1 MAFSLRRGR
10 KAGDDEVPDEG
21 VPDDGT
27 MTLVE
32 HLRELRSRIVRS
44 VVAIILATIV
54 SFFFYNQIFELLTRP
69 FTTTVNQLA
78 KDEGLQAQL
87 TLTGVADAFTL
98 QLKTS
103 LAAGIVIS
111 SPYWL
116 YQIWAFIVPGLH
128 PRERRWTR
136 VFAAIAGPLF
146 LLGVAIG
153 YYVLPKGL
161 SILLDF
167 TPADVSNLIEVSR
180 YLSFI
185 LRMLLVF
192 GIAFEIPL
200 FVVLL
205 NLAGVVT
212 GRQLGRFRAW
222 IILGTFIFAAV
233 ATPSTDPISMLFL
246 AIPMTL
252 LFLLSEII
260 ARLID
265 RRRGIHDYEEWDD
278 NEQSDLAL
286 DRGADD
292 DLPSSLDE
300 SDD

>member
-1 MAFSLRRGR
+1 VAFSLRRGR
-10 KAGDDEVPDEG
+10 KAVDAP

-27 MTLVE
+27 MTLIE
-32 HLRELRSRIVRS
+32 HLRELRNRVFKGVLAI
-44 VVAIILATIV
+44 VVATIA
-54 SFFFYNQIFELLTRP
+54 SFFFYDELFELLTEP
-69 FTTTVNQLA
+69 FQTTVDDLA
-78 KDEGLQAQL
+78 EEEGLDATL

-98 QLKTS
+98 QIKTC
-103 LAAGIVIS
+103 LVAGIVIA
-111 SPYWL
+111 SPVWL

-146 LLGVAIG
+146 LLGVAVG

-192 GIAFEIPL
+192 GVSFEIPL
-200 FVVLL
+200 FVILL

-212 GRQLGRFRAW
+212 GRALGRARAW
-222 IILGTFIFAAV
+222 IILGTFVFAAV

-246 AIPMTL
+246 ALPMTL
-252 LFLLSEII
+252 LFMLSEVI
-260 ARLID
+260 ARFID
-265 RRRGIHDYEEWDD
+265 RRRGIHDYEAWSDD
-278 NEQSDLAL
+278 EQSELAIERRIE
-286 DRGADD
+286 DER
-292 DLPSSLDE
+292 PSRLDE
-300 SDD
+300 PDD

>member
-1 MAFSLRRGR
+1 VAFSLRRGR

-54 SFFFYNQIFELLTRP
+54 AFFFYNQIFELLTRP

-278 NEQSDLAL
+278 NEQSDLTL

-292 DLPSSLDE
+292 DMPSSLDE

>member
-1 MAFSLRRGR
+1 VAFSLRRGR
-10 KAGDDEVPDEG
+10 KAVDEP

-27 MTLVE
+27 MTLIE
-32 HLRELRSRIVRS
+32 HLRELRNRVIKGVL
-44 VVAIILATIV
+44 AILAATIA
-54 SFFFYNQIFELLTRP
+54 SFFFYEQLFELLTEP
-69 FTTTVNQLA
+69 FQTTVDDLA
-78 KDEGLQAQL
+78 EEEGLDATL

-98 QLKTS
+98 QIKTC
-103 LAAGIVIS
+103 LVAGIVIA
-111 SPYWL
+111 SPVWL

-146 LLGVAIG
+146 LLGVAVG

-192 GIAFEIPL
+192 GVSFEIPL
-200 FVVLL
+200 FVILL

-212 GRQLGRFRAW
+212 GRALGRARAW
-222 IILGTFIFAAV
+222 IVLGTFVFAAV

-246 AIPMTL
+246 ALPMTL
-252 LFLLSEII
+252 LFMLSEAI
-260 ARLID
+260 ARFID
-265 RRRGIHDYEEWDD
+265 RRRGIHDYEAWSDD
-278 NEQSDLAL
+278 EQSELAIE
-286 DRGADD
+286 RSPDD
-292 DLPSSLDE
+292 ELPSSLDE
-300 SDD
+300 TDD

>member
-27 MTLVE
+27 MTLIE

-54 SFFFYNQIFELLTRP
+54 SFFFYNQIFELLTKP

-78 KDEGLQAQL
+78 RDEGLEAQL

-98 QLKTS
+98 QLKTC
-103 LAAGIVIS
+103 LVAGIVIS

-180 YLSFI
+180 YLSFT

-278 NEQSDLAL
+278 DEQSDLAL

>member
-1 MAFSLRRGR
+1 VAFSLRRGR
-10 KAGDDEVPDEG
+10 KAVDEP

-27 MTLVE
+27 MTLIE
-32 HLRELRSRIVRS
+32 HLRELRNRVIKGVL
-44 VVAIILATIV
+44 AILVATIV
-54 SFFFYNQIFELLTRP
+54 SFFFYDELFELLTDP
-69 FTTTVNQLA
+69 FTTTVDDLA
-78 KDEGLQAQL
+78 EEEGLDATL

-98 QLKTS
+98 QIKTC
-103 LAAGIVIS
+103 LVAGIILA
-111 SPYWL
+111 SPVWL

-146 LLGVAIG
+146 LLGVGVG

-192 GIAFEIPL
+192 GVSFEIPL

-212 GRQLGRFRAW
+212 GRALGRHRAW
-222 IILGTFIFAAV
+222 IILGTFVFAAV

-246 AIPMTL
+246 ALPMTV
-252 LFLLSEII
+252 LFLLSEAI
-260 ARLID
+260 ARFID
-265 RRRGIHDYEEWDD
+265 RRRGIHDYEAWDD
-278 NEQSDLAL
+278 DEQSELAL
-286 DRGADD
+286 ERSADD
-292 DLPSSLDE
+292 DRPSSLDE
-300 SDD
+300 PDE

>member
-10 KAGDDEVPDEG
+10 KAVDAP

-27 MTLVE
+27 MTLIE
-32 HLRELRSRIVRS
+32 HLRELRNRVFKGVLAI
-44 VVAIILATIV
+44 VVATIA
-54 SFFFYNQIFELLTRP
+54 SFFFYDELFELLTEP
-69 FTTTVNQLA
+69 FQTTVDDLA
-78 KDEGLQAQL
+78 EEEGLDATL

-98 QLKTS
+98 QIKTC
-103 LAAGIVIS
+103 LVAGIVIA
-111 SPYWL
+111 SPVWL

-146 LLGVAIG
+146 LLGVAVG

-192 GIAFEIPL
+192 GVSFEIPL
-200 FVVLL
+200 FVILL

-212 GRQLGRFRAW
+212 GRALGRARAW
-222 IILGTFIFAAV
+222 IILGTFVFAAV

-246 AIPMTL
+246 ALPMTL
-252 LFLLSEII
+252 LFMLSEVI
-260 ARLID
+260 ARFID
-265 RRRGIHDYEEWDD
+265 RRRGIHDYEAWSDD
-278 NEQSDLAL
+278 EQSELAIERRIE
-286 DRGADD
+286 DER
-292 DLPSSLDE
+292 PSRLDE
-300 SDD
+300 PDD

>member
-10 KAGDDEVPDEG
+10 KAVEPP

-27 MTLVE
+27 MTLIE
-32 HLRELRSRIVRS
+32 HLRELRTRIVRS
-44 VVAIILATIV
+44 VLAIVLGTIV
-54 SFFFYNQIFELLTRP
+54 GFIFYNEIFEILTRP
-69 FTTTVNQLA
+69 FTTSV
-78 KDEGLQAQL
+78 DGLNREQGERTEL
-87 TLTGVADAFTL
+87 TLTGVADPFTL

-103 LAAGIVIS
+103 LAAGLVIS

-128 PRERRWTR
+128 SRERRWTR
-136 VFAAIAGPLF
+136 VFATIAGPLF
-146 LLGVAIG
+146 LLGIVTG

-161 SILLDF
+161 GILLDF
-167 TPADVSNLIEVSR
+167 TPADVSNLVEVSR
-180 YLSFI
+180 YLSFT

-192 GIAFEIPL
+192 GVAFEIPL

-212 GRQLGRFRAW
+212 GRALGRARAW

-252 LFLLSEII
+252 LFLLSEGI
-260 ARLID
+260 ARVLD
-265 RRRGIHDYEEWDD
+265 RRRGIHDYEAWDD
-278 NEQSDLAL
+278 DEQSELAL
-286 DRGADD
+286 ETSADD
-292 DLPSSLDE
+292 DGPSSLDE

>member
-10 KAGDDEVPDEG
+10 KATEPEPP

-32 HLRELRSRIVRS
+32 HLRELRNRLIKSVIAIV
-44 VVAIILATIV
+44 VATIV
-54 SFFFYNQIFELLTRP
+54 SFFFYDQLFELLTKP
-69 FTTTVNQLA
+69 FTTVVDDLA
-78 KDEGLQAQL
+78 KNEGLDAEL

-98 QLKTS
+98 QIKVCLV
-103 LAAGIVIS
+103 AGIVIA
-111 SPYWL
+111 SPIWL

-146 LLGVAIG
+146 LLGVGIG

-161 SILLDF
+161 QILLDF

-212 GRQLGRFRAW
+212 GRQLGRFRSW

-252 LFLLSEII
+252 LFLLSEVI
-260 ARLID
+260 ARAID
-265 RRRGIHDYEEWDD
+265 RRRGIHDYEAWDD
-278 NEQSDLAL
+278 DEQSDLAV
-286 DRGADD
+286 DRSADD
-292 DLPSSLDE
+292 DRPGSLDE

>member
-1 MAFSLRRGR
+1 VAFSLRRGR
-10 KAGDDEVPDEG
+10 KAADDNG

-27 MTLVE
+27 MTLME
-32 HLRELRSRIVRS
+32 HLRELRTRIVRA
-44 VVAIILATIV
+44 VLAIVLATV
-54 SFFFYNQIFELLTRP
+54 GSFFFYNQIFDLLTDP
-69 FTTTVNQLA
+69 FRTVVNDLA
-78 KDEGLQAQL
+78 EEEGLDARL

-98 QLKTS
+98 QLKTC
-103 LAAGIVIS
+103 LVAGIVIS

-136 VFAAIAGPLF
+136 VFASIAGPLF
-146 LLGVAIG
+146 LLGVAVG

-192 GIAFEIPL
+192 GVAFEIPL

-205 NLAGVVT
+205 NLAGVIT
-212 GRQLGRFRAW
+212 GRQLGRARGW
-222 IILGTFIFAAV
+222 IVLGTFVFAAV

-246 AIPMTL
+246 AVPMTL
-252 LFLLSEII
+252 LFLLSEGI

-265 RRRGIHDYEEWDD
+265 RRRGVHDYEAWSDD
-278 NEQSDLAL
+278 EESELVL
-286 DRGADD
+286 DRSPDD
-292 DLPSSLDE
+292 DRPSSLDE

>member
-1 MAFSLRRGR
+1 VAFSLRRGR

-78 KDEGLQAQL
+78 KDEGLEAQL

-278 NEQSDLAL
+278 NEQSDLTL

-292 DLPSSLDE
+292 DMPSSLDE

>member
-1 MAFSLRRGR
+1 
-10 KAGDDEVPDEG
+10 
-21 VPDDGT
+21 
-27 MTLVE
+27 MTLIE
-32 HLRELRSRIVRS
+32 HLRELRNRVIKGTL
-44 VVAIILATIV
+44 AILAATIA
-54 SFFFYNQIFELLTRP
+54 SFFFYNQLFELLTDP
-69 FTTTVNQLA
+69 FRDVVDDLA
-78 KDEGLQAQL
+78 EKEGLDATL

-98 QLKTS
+98 QLKTC
-103 LAAGIVIS
+103 LVAGIVIA
-111 SPYWL
+111 SPIWL

-146 LLGVAIG
+146 LLGVAVG

-192 GIAFEIPL
+192 GVAFEIPL

-205 NLAGVVT
+205 NLAGVVS
-212 GRQLGRFRAW
+212 GRALGRARAW
-222 IILGTFIFAAV
+222 IVLGTFVFAAV

-246 AIPMTL
+246 AVPMTV
-252 LFLLSEII
+252 LFLISEGI
-260 ARLID
+260 ARVID
-265 RRRGIHDYEEWDD
+265 RRRGIHDYEAWADD
-278 NEQSDLAL
+278 EQSELAIE
-286 DRGADD
+286 RSADD
-292 DLPSSLDE
+292 DRPSSLDE

>member
-10 KAGDDEVPDEG
+10 KAAEPEQP

-27 MTLVE
+27 MTLIE
-32 HLRELRSRIVRS
+32 HLRELRNRVIKGVL
-44 VVAIILATIV
+44 AILAATIA
-54 SFFFYNQIFELLTRP
+54 SFFFYHQLFDLLTDP
-69 FTTTVNQLA
+69 FRTVVKDLA
-78 KDEGLQAQL
+78 RDEGLDARL

-98 QLKTS
+98 QLKTC
-103 LAAGIVIS
+103 LVAGIVIA
-111 SPYWL
+111 SPIWL

-146 LLGVAIG
+146 LFGVAVG

-161 SILLDF
+161 AILLDF

-192 GIAFEIPL
+192 GVAFEIPL

-205 NLAGVVT
+205 NLAGVVS
-212 GRQLGRFRAW
+212 GRALGRARAW
-222 IILGTFIFAAV
+222 IIVGTFVFAAV

-246 AIPMTL
+246 AVPMTV
-252 LFLLSEII
+252 LFMISEVI
-260 ARLID
+260 ARVMD
-265 RRRGIHDYEEWDD
+265 RRRGVHDYEAWDD
-278 NEQSDLAL
+278 DEQSELAL
-286 DRGADD
+286 ERSADD
-292 DLPSSLDE
+292 DSPSSLDE

>member
-10 KAGDDEVPDEG
+10 KAVEPP

-27 MTLVE
+27 MTLIE
-32 HLRELRSRIVRS
+32 HLRELRTRIVRS
-44 VVAIILATIV
+44 VLAIVVATIV
-54 SFFFYNQIFELLTRP
+54 AFFFYEQIFEILTRP
-69 FTTTVNQLA
+69 FKTSIDDLA
-78 KDEGLQAQL
+78 REQGERTEL
-87 TLTGVADAFTL
+87 TLTGVADPFTL

-103 LAAGIVIS
+103 LAAGLVIA

-116 YQIWAFIVPGLH
+116 FQIWAFIVPGLH
-128 PRERRWTR
+128 SRERRWTR
-136 VFAAIAGPLF
+136 VFASVAGPLF
-146 LLGVAIG
+146 LLGVVTG

-161 SILLDF
+161 SILLEF

-192 GIAFEIPL
+192 GISFEIPL

-212 GRQLGRFRAW
+212 GRSLGRARAW

-252 LFLLSEII
+252 LFLLSEGI
-260 ARLID
+260 ARVLD
-265 RRRGIHDYEEWDD
+265 RRRGIHDYDAWEDD
-278 NEQSDLAL
+278 AQSELAL
-286 DRGADD
+286 DRDPDD
-292 DLPSSLDE
+292 ERPSSLDE
-300 SDD
+300 PDD

>member
-27 MTLVE
+27 MTLIE

-54 SFFFYNQIFELLTRP
+54 SFFFYNQIFELLTKP

-78 KDEGLQAQL
+78 RDEGLEAQL

-98 QLKTS
+98 QLKTC
-103 LAAGIVIS
+103 LVAGIVIS

-252 LFLLSEII
+252 LFLLSEVI

-278 NEQSDLAL
+278 DEQSDLAL
-286 DRGADD
+286 DRGVDD

>member
-27 MTLVE
+27 MTLIE

-54 SFFFYNQIFELLTRP
+54 SFFFYNQIFELLTKP

-78 KDEGLQAQL
+78 RDEGLEAQL

-98 QLKTS
+98 QLKTC
-103 LAAGIVIS
+103 LVAGIVIS

-222 IILGTFIFAAV
+222 IILGTFIFAA
-233 ATPSTDPISMLFL
+233 
-246 AIPMTL
+246 
-252 LFLLSEII
+252 
-260 ARLID
+260 
-265 RRRGIHDYEEWDD
+265 
-278 NEQSDLAL
+278 
-286 DRGADD
+286 
-292 DLPSSLDE
+292 
-300 SDD
+300 

>member
-1 MAFSLRRGR
+1 VAFSLRRGR
-10 KAGDDEVPDEG
+10 KAVEAP

-27 MTLVE
+27 MTLIE
-32 HLRELRSRIVRS
+32 HLRELRNRVIKGVL
-44 VVAIILATIV
+44 AILAATIA
-54 SFFFYNQIFELLTRP
+54 SFFFYEQLFELLTEP
-69 FTTTVNQLA
+69 FQTTVDDLA
-78 KDEGLQAQL
+78 EEEGLDATL

-98 QLKTS
+98 QIKTC
-103 LAAGIVIS
+103 LVAGIVIA
-111 SPYWL
+111 SPVWL

-146 LLGVAIG
+146 LLGVAVG

-192 GIAFEIPL
+192 GVSFEIPL
-200 FVVLL
+200 FVILL

-212 GRQLGRFRAW
+212 GRALGRARAW
-222 IILGTFIFAAV
+222 IVLGTFVFAAV

-246 AIPMTL
+246 ALPMTV
-252 LFLLSEII
+252 LFLLSEAI
-260 ARLID
+260 ARFID
-265 RRRGIHDYEEWDD
+265 RRRGIHDYEAWSDD
-278 NEQSDLAL
+278 EQSELAIE
-286 DRGADD
+286 RSADD
-292 DLPSSLDE
+292 DRPSSLDE
-300 SDD
+300 PDE

>member
-1 MAFSLRRGR
+1 MS
-10 KAGDDEVPDEG
+10 
-21 VPDDGT
+21 
-27 MTLVE
+27 LVE
-32 HLRELRSRIVRS
+32 HMYELRNRLTIAL
-44 VVAIILATIV
+44 VAIVI
-54 SFFFYNQIFELLTRP
+54 
-69 FTTTVNQLA
+69 TTVFGYIWFA
-78 KDEGLQAQL
+78 VPFFGLPSLGEILKGPYCSLPASSRAVFTADGSC
-87 TLTGVADAFTL
+87 TLLGTGPFDQFTL
-98 QLKTS
+98 RLKVGATAGVV
-103 LAAGIVIS
+103 LACPI
-111 SPYWL
+111 WL

-128 PRERRWTR
+128 PRERKWTR

-146 LLGVAIG
+146 LLGVTVG

-192 GIAFEIPL
+192 GVAFEIPL

-205 NLAGVVT
+205 NLAGIVT
-212 GRQLGRFRAW
+212 GRALGRARAW
-222 IILGTFIFAAV
+222 IVLGTFVFAAV

-246 AIPMTL
+246 AVPMTL
-252 LFLLSEII
+252 LFLISEGI

-265 RRRGIHDYEEWDD
+265 RRRGIHDYEAWSDD
-278 NEQSDLAL
+278 EQSELVL
-286 DRGADD
+286 DRDTDD
-292 DLPSSLDE
+292 ERPSSLDE

>member
-10 KAGDDEVPDEG
+10 KAADDNG

-27 MTLVE
+27 MTLME
-32 HLRELRSRIVRS
+32 HLRELRTRIVRA
-44 VVAIILATIV
+44 VLAIVLATV
-54 SFFFYNQIFELLTRP
+54 GSFFFYNQIFDLLTDP
-69 FTTTVNQLA
+69 FRTVVNDLA
-78 KDEGLQAQL
+78 EEEGLDARL

-98 QLKTS
+98 QLKTC
-103 LAAGIVIS
+103 LVAGIVIS

-136 VFAAIAGPLF
+136 VFASIAGPLF
-146 LLGVAIG
+146 LLGVAVG

-192 GIAFEIPL
+192 GVAFEIPL

-205 NLAGVVT
+205 NLAGVIT
-212 GRQLGRFRAW
+212 GRQLGRARGW
-222 IILGTFIFAAV
+222 IVLGTFVFAAV

-246 AIPMTL
+246 AVPMTL
-252 LFLLSEII
+252 LFLLSEGI

-265 RRRGIHDYEEWDD
+265 RRRGVHDYEAWSDD
-278 NEQSDLAL
+278 EESELVL
-286 DRGADD
+286 DRSPDD
-292 DLPSSLDE
+292 DRPSSLDE